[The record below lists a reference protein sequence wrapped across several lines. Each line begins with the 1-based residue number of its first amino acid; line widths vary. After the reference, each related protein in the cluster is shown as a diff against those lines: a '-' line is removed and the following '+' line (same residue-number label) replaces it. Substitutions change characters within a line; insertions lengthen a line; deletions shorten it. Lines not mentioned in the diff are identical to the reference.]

1 MAANRD
7 LPDITVAVDYGTT
20 FTGVGWQQVKKPN
33 SRHQI
38 ISDWPGYSERSERK
52 VPSVLSKKLFK
63 QPNGQGVRKWG
74 FQCEDFAETA
84 EEDMS
89 ENDKWRYLK
98 ICLDPDYHK
107 ETIGQNFSWAP
118 ATMKE
123 VHLLICDYLSHVYC
137 HVKKSI
143 SDTLRLDNAKDWDN
157 LSVEFVFSVP
167 TTWEGVGGQ
176 KILDDFLKI
185 VKDAGFGSAQRHRVM
200 LGLTEAEAAAVAT
213 LSNTGSPLLPF
224 KNGDTLLSIDAGG
237 GTTDLALVR
246 TTKTKPPAM
255 EQIQSV
261 TGIGVGS
268 RLIDLEFQRLINIR
282 LKAHPEEQS
291 KLPLNKLLSL
301 SQSRHYRTV
310 KHRFGETAYHRDY
323 KIVVPGLDPNIRSD
337 GLDIERGAMKFMK
350 EEFRGLFDDQVARIL
365 RTLDE
370 VVGGFKEPV
379 QYIILSGGLGSSTY
393 IFNKVKEHI
402 DRSTTRALRKGE
414 TQLPRIDDPQ
424 LVVVRGL
431 LLEQALGIL
440 RKRIARASYGLV
452 TSLPYSKKKHFSEVK
467 RIDEFN
473 RKDYVLDQI
482 RWILKRDTII
492 DHGKQFEVE
501 VERREDLDH
510 PLQWKDII
518 VVSSIEARWL
528 PPSMPTQ
535 VDLNQVRGSILKKTR
550 SWPLPIT
557 KYYVCQYKIR
567 LSVEPSGNM
576 QFEVEYQG
584 KIIPGNHTLLRS
596 KIEVCPSYTLRPVLA
611 LLTIYFQSEWVV
623 ESEANK

>member
-20 FTGVGWQQVKKPN
+20 FT
-33 SRHQI
+33 
-38 ISDWPGYSERSERK
+38 

-74 FQCEDFAETA
+74 FQCEDSAETA

-98 ICLDPDYHK
+98 ICLDSDYHK

-123 VHLLICDYLSHVYC
+123 VHLLVCDYLSHVYC

-143 SDTLRLDNAKDWDN
+143 SDTLRLDNAKDCDN

-167 TTWEGVGGQ
+167 TIWEGVGGQ
-176 KILDDFLKI
+176 EILDDFLKI

-213 LSNTGSPLLPF
+213 LGNTGSPLLHF

-246 TTKTKPPAM
+246 ATKTKPPVM
-255 EQIQSV
+255 KQIQSV
-261 TGIGVGS
+261 TGIVVGS
-268 RLIDLEFQRLINIR
+268 RLIDLEFQRLIDIR

-301 SQSRHYRTV
+301 SQSCQYRTV
-310 KHRFGETAYHRDY
+310 KHRFGEPVYDRNY
-323 KIVVPGLDPNIRSD
+323 KIEVPGLNPNIRRE
-337 GLDIERGAMKFMK
+337 GLNIEGGAMNNTSSFQGANVAPPTFLTKSKSTSTVRLQGLCAK
-350 EEFRGLFDDQVARIL
+350 EKPNSQGLTIHSL
-365 RTLDE
+365 L
-370 VVGGFKEPV
+370 
-379 QYIILSGGLGSSTY
+379 LSGVYCLS
-393 IFNKVKEHI
+393 KHKEFFEN
-402 DRSTTRALRKGE
+402 ALHE
-414 TQLPRIDDPQ
+414 L
-424 LVVVRGL
+424 
-431 LLEQALGIL
+431 AM
-440 RKRIARASYGLV
+440 
-452 TSLPYSKKKHFSEVK
+452 HFGEVK
-467 RIDEFN
+467 RTDELD

-518 VVSSIEARWL
+518 VVSRIEARWL
-528 PPSMPTQ
+528 PPSMPTSMAEALYEIE

-576 QFEVEYQG
+576 QFQVEYQG
-584 KIIPGNHTLLRS
+584 NIIPGNHTLLRS
-596 KIEVCPSYTLRPVLA
+596 KIEVCHGYTLRPVLA
-611 LLTIYFQSEWVV
+611 LLTIPNGS
-623 ESEANK
+623 